1 VKNALKKSQA
11 RYEVRYE
18 VRSQVKSQTSGFT
31 LIEVL
36 VALGI
41 VSVALLAGMR
51 ATDSLVNNA
60 QRLSDVLLG
69 QVCVENELIKVRLS
83 KAMPN
88 VGDST
93 FSCEQAGKT
102 LSGKMAVTAT
112 PNPSFRRV
120 DAEVFNGDK
129 GENSVIKLSTIVGRF

>member
-1 VKNALKKSQA
+1 VNSAK
-11 RYEVRYE
+11 
-18 VRSQVKSQTSGFT
+18 GFT

-41 VSVALLAGMR
+41 VSTALLAGMR

-69 QVCVENELIKVRLS
+69 QICVENELIKARLS
-83 KAMPN
+83 KSMPN

-102 LSGKMAVTAT
+102 MAGKMTVTAT

-120 DAEVFNGDK
+120 DAEVFDGEKSDK
-129 GENSVIKLSTIVGRF
+129 SIIKLSTIVGRF

>member
-1 VKNALKKSQA
+1 VTKL
-11 RYEVRYE
+11 R
-18 VRSQVKSQTSGFT
+18 GFT

-41 VSVALLAGMR
+41 VSIALLAGMR

-69 QVCVENELIKVRLS
+69 QMCVENELIKVRLS

-102 LSGKMAVTAT
+102 MAGKMTVTAT

-120 DAEVFNGDK
+120 DAEVFEGTNVDK
-129 GENSVIKLSTIVGRF
+129 GDRNIIKLSTIVGRF